1 VTPDRFGFVA
11 RLGLAITA
19 PRDALALGG
28 QRRYAGRS
36 GSDLLAAIAL
46 LLAATELRWIIQAL
60 WLGFSVSATVG
71 LRALVQVL
79 TGTLALD
86 LGLLAIAAAIIAVG
100 GRLMHD
106 LGRAFDLACVAVLP
120 LVFVDLGAG
129 VIVAALDVTPIDGVR
144 WAIIALACGWSFVL
158 VVLAIVG
165 ARRAHT
171 ASARSVHAG
180 WIVVA
185 LAAIGVAVQLIWVA
199 NNAELLRAARPG
211 SGIPPGTKAPAI
223 ALPRVGADGSLGP
236 RVSIAPGKVTV
247 LDFWATWCGP
257 CREALPVLD
266 QLAREHPDIDV
277 LAINLDDAVEARQI
291 FDHEHYAL
299 TLLADDGAAS
309 TRYGVESIPHEVLIG
324 ADGTIVSDGG
334 MGQLER
340 EITRLR
346 H

>member
-1 VTPDRFGFVA
+1 VSFVT

-19 PRDALALGG
+19 PRDALAIAG
-28 QRRYAGRS
+28 QRRHAGRS
-36 GSDLLAAIAL
+36 GSDLLAAIAIL
-46 LLAATELRWIIQAL
+46 LVATELRWIIQAL
-60 WLGFSVSATVG
+60 WLGATVAASVG
-71 LRALVQVL
+71 LRALVQTL
-79 TGTLALD
+79 TGTVALD

-129 VIVAALDVTPIDGVR
+129 VIVATLDVTPIDGVR
-144 WAIIALACGWSFVL
+144 WGIIALACGWSLVL

-165 ARRAHT
+165 ARRVRDVT
-171 ASARSVHAG
+171 ARSVRAG

-185 LAAIGVAVQLIWVA
+185 LAAIGVAVQLVWVA
-199 NNAELLRAARPG
+199 NNAELLRAMRPG
-211 SGIPPGTKAPAI
+211 FAGGSRLPAGTQAPAI
-223 ALPRVGADGSLGP
+223 ALPRVGADGSLGA

-257 CREALPVLD
+257 CREALPWLD
-266 QLAREHPDIDV
+266 NFARQHPDIDV
-277 LAINLDDAVEARQI
+277 LTINLDDAVEARQI

-299 TLLADDGAAS
+299 TLLADDGTAS

-324 ADGTIVSDGG
+324 PDGTIVSDGG
-334 MGQLER
+334 MSQLER
-340 EITRLR
+340 EITRMR